1 MRPRASQ
8 EGLAKRL
15 VRNRPRRTSFVTCVL
30 MLLLVLL
37 ASGLPTATHIAYAAP
52 AGFRL
57 PFVGGYNITTGPG
70 CAPNHT
76 DGVNAEAIDFATPS
90 TVSVVA
96 AQSGYAWY
104 WWDSLGG
111 GTTVFITSE
120 GGYESRYAHLSQ
132 IILNLPGPS
141 RTKPAN
147 AVWVNKGDA
156 IAKPGDSGIAYGVHL
171 HFSVTK
177 DGVNQNIRDLPG
189 ISQPFPNCGTKGWA
203 VGPAVENPPPPD
215 TVAPTIEL
223 ALPHNN
229 DAFDNSIT
237 VVADVSDNLSG
248 INRVEFYL
256 TVGGELTGRTDTNG
270 SDGWGYTFDVS
281 GKPEQGGIQVD
292 AWAYDNVGNS
302 KHSNVITGLRIDRAQ
317 PQLAS
322 DISVSPSSFWSGGSI
337 NFTFT
342 LRNPGQADFDAESVY
357 VAVSSPSSGPMRLNA
372 QPQVIPAGQSRSFVA
387 SLSLP
392 TNDPGWWLVTKLINV
407 KRRGGAEYLIN
418 QGSFVFP
425 AEFYVN
431 PYDSS
436 PPSVSLTAPGDNYFY
451 TYEILATANASDP
464 ESGIKK
470 VEFHFK
476 LDGQW
481 QLMWVDDT
489 PADGF
494 SYHFPGNSYGP
505 QSDLW
510 ILAWAE
516 NGSGARQQSG
526 AAMHI
531 TNIDTQAPQVSIS
544 GPTPGQSFSGDY
556 IDVQATA
563 SDNVGVDHVTFYLG
577 YPGGLISMTDAN
589 GSDGW
594 SARLSI
600 RDLPNMTGMYVNAH
614 AYDAKNNDGASGA
627 ISNLSIS
634 RPCPCFENVKSGQG
648 YDNIIQVALRT
659 PSPANWVNLYLTP
672 QGQGYRGRS
681 MVLWGDLVWRTSW
694 DVSDLPE
701 GTRMMM
707 DGWIGY
713 PSGQQ
718 QTPVFTDLVIDRSNP
733 SMHLT
738 GPGDGATFN
747 NTVTVTASASD
758 QYSGVDKVVFYFAW
772 PGNSLP
778 EITDTDGS
786 NGWQATFDTSALG
799 PGSYRLDAWVYDKV
813 GHASHSP
820 EVWWITKN

>member
-1 MRPRASQ
+1 MCAVKARRRRR
-8 EGLAKRL
+8 LAL
-15 VRNRPRRTSFVTCVL
+15 G
-30 MLLLVLL
+30 MLLVLL
-37 ASGLPTATHIAYAAP
+37 LLPTWLGAGQALAATDGYDAEEQYMLQIINNYRQANSCTTVSHDSTVQTGAESWAKTSPAP
-52 AGFRL
+52 AQHSSPPNNYGEIL
-57 PFVGGYNITTGPG
+57 TFV
-70 CAPNHT
+70 T
-76 DGVNAEAIDFATPS
+76 DLSPYGHDAADEALNWWKNSQPHNAKILTCSYS
-90 TVSVVA
+90 TVGIGHEWR
-96 AQSGYAWY
+96 SGGNFGTGGAWY
-104 WWDSLGG
+104 WVARFGG
-111 GTTVFITSE
+111 
-120 GGYESRYAHLSQ
+120 
-132 IILNLPGPS
+132 
-141 RTKPAN
+141 
-147 AVWVNKGDA
+147 
-156 IAKPGDSGIAYGVHL
+156 
-171 HFSVTK
+171 
-177 DGVNQNIRDLPG
+177 
-189 ISQPFPNCGTKGWA
+189 
-203 VGPAVENPPPPD
+203 
-215 TVAPTIEL
+215 
-223 ALPHNN
+223 
-229 DAFDNSIT
+229 
-237 VVADVSDNLSG
+237 
-248 INRVEFYL
+248 
-256 TVGGELTGRTDTNG
+256 
-270 SDGWGYTFDVS
+270 
-281 GKPEQGGIQVD
+281 
-292 AWAYDNVGNS
+292 
-302 KHSNVITGLRIDRAQ
+302 
-317 PQLAS
+317 
-322 DISVSPSSFWSGGSI
+322 SGGSYGGTEAGI
-337 NFTFT
+337 TPPVLDSNIAVTPGSLWSGSSVNFTFT
-342 LRNPGQADFDAESVY
+342 LKNTGTSNFDVEEVY
-357 VAVSSPSSGPMRLNA
+357 IEGTSPTNGNWKMNA
-372 QPQVIPAGQSRSFVA
+372 QPQIILAGQGRQFVA
-387 SLSLP
+387 SMALP
-392 TNDPGWWLVTKLINV
+392 TNDPGWWQVTKLIQIH
-407 KRRGGAEYLIN
+407 RRGGAWYTVN
-418 QGSFVFP
+418 QGGFAFP
-425 AEFYVN
+425 AEIYVN
-431 PYDSS
+431 PYDST
-436 PPSVSLTAPGDNYFY
+436 PPSVVLTAPGDNYFY
-451 TYEILATANASDP
+451 TYEILATANASDS
-464 ESGIKK
+464 ESGVKK

-476 LDGQW
+476 LNGQW
-481 QLMWVDDT
+481 QVMWVDDT

-516 NGSGARQQSG
+516 NNSGVRQQSG
-526 AAMHI
+526 AVMHI

-600 RDLPNMTGMYVNAH
+600 RDLPNMNGMYVNAH

-648 YDNIIQVALRT
+648 YDNIVQVALRT

-718 QTPVFTDLVIDRSNP
+718 QTQVFTDLVIDRSNP

-738 GPGDGATFN
+738 GLGDGATFN

-772 PGNSLP
+772 SGNSLP